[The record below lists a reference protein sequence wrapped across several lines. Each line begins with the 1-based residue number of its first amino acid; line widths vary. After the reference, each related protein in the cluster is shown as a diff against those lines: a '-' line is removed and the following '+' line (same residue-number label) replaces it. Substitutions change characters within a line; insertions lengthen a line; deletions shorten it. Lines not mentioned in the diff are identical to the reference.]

1 MAILGNSARQPQQRN
16 SHVRIAGY
24 HRGVNQLTRLN
35 SGSAAT
41 SLPTK
46 RSSGS
51 TTVGGHVPRPI
62 NTSSLRKENG
72 GQDLSTVLVNR
83 QGSGKTIGWGSAV
96 PAPKPPV
103 APAPTPAPAPVAAD
117 SKHTSDR
124 SSTVNESTTTNKNNP
139 SQSES
144 PSPSDE
150 ANSKNVPWALHP
162 PSAPPPRPSDRRWA
176 DAESDEEDETIRSS
190 SRYKSRDKVEGLH
203 SRNVDNMEGNQ
214 QPSTSVEYRD
224 RHHRGN
230 EYHRERDVSNYESRG
245 YMREDTRHHYQSS
258 ERQQWGTSQ
267 GSGRWRDYNDRSYP
281 RVGESY
287 DAMGDRG
294 GSMGDRSSSMGDRG
308 GSMGD
313 RSSSMGDRGGSM
325 GDRSSSMGDRGGS
338 MGDRSGSFR
347 DQRDRYSDRYEHR
360 GDYRDY
366 RGGFNRQDDAR
377 HNSNRDYSYG
387 QRPQN
392 RGGYNRND
400 DRRWSEPHEHS
411 YNNRRSF
418 ETTRGSLNRDRSH
431 GEPVYRDQRDRARME
446 RDFVNDPYRRDE
458 HERGPPN
465 NDSHGSNSYPSQQ
478 LSHHSPSEQRERLHL
493 PPPQSEEDIAVVA
506 VRERDAAEKRAK
518 LQKEAEERARKQR
531 IDDVGKSEDSKISY
545 GIENAEVNETDHSK
559 ADKNPDAY
567 NECINNVEMAPT
579 AILRNIKPS
588 AEATDECATR
598 DDTLNQ
604 PLLRE
609 DDSNKPTNDTTNRLN
624 EMPSLVNNFNDR
636 PSEVREKTYCTE
648 QEASLVKGR
657 VDLNDERNENNENDR
672 RHQYAPLPELSE
684 NERREA
690 AIEQQQKI
698 LRQVAASRKQVCGTM
713 AVNSDLK
720 ENHVNT
726 DRQISNEARP
736 QITTKKLPHQK
747 QTSEEYVMK
756 EMNNSKVLC
765 TENQAMLNVVD
776 VREKRKKEIAASL
789 AAAKLAREEDRKTR
803 GPRTKGVLFRRLP
816 DGTLINADLSLEELA
831 RREER
836 QKAKFERARIKKD
849 KIKLKLAKIEKKK
862 ADKAAALSARNKSKQ
877 SAKSSSGKQGTKS
890 ASTTPLKTKF
900 VLAPSPPVSAWEAGP
915 PSGFFAGK
923 SSDGESEQDA
933 DEVEEIDEG
942 SSSAAPFL
950 QLGLNNNNEPSHVD
964 GVISQLPPQFQS
976 FGSSWINQPP
986 DGVSENKPNDA
997 KFESMSSI
1005 ALPMNTGV
1013 ATWNTFSSPIPGG
1026 LQYSSF
1032 TGSQPDWGVSHEN
1045 ETTAGKNLNWN
1056 NSSSGPISSGINE
1069 ADDNDHD
1076 ALANAVVRDVLLSA
1090 PESEGS
1096 QESPNVK
1103 NVVEVAGL
1111 TGKYSRKKKRRP
1123 TVRKNSRYKPTD
1135 PNKKPIR
1142 KTRNTASRGTNESG
1156 VSRTAE
1162 NKQPNVE
1169 NAQPNAANSKKN
1181 AHPNKEGR
1189 KKTTSTR
1196 RKIPFRPR
1204 PKKSAE
1210 DSSNRP
1216 DTRNKRTTRRKTESV
1231 QKSNT
1236 AADE

>member
-1 MAILGNSARQPQQRN
+1 MAILGTSARQPQQRN

-41 SLPTK
+41 SLPTR

-51 TTVGGHVPRPI
+51 ATVGNVPRPI

-117 SKHTSDR
+117 SKNTSDR

-203 SRNVDNMEGNQ
+203 SRNADNMEGNQ

-224 RHHRGN
+224 RYHRGN

-245 YMREDTRHHYQSS
+245 HMREDTRHHYQSS

-267 GSGRWRDYNDRSYP
+267 GNSRWRDYNDRSYP

-287 DAMGDRG
+287 DA
-294 GSMGDRSSSMGDRG
+294 
-308 GSMGD
+308 
-313 RSSSMGDRGGSM
+313 MGDRGGSM

-366 RGGFNRQDDAR
+366 RGGFNRQDEAR

-387 QRPQN
+387 PRPHN
-392 RGGYNRND
+392 RGGYNRSD
-400 DRRWSEPHEHS
+400 DRRWSESHDHS

-418 ETTRGSLNRDRSH
+418 EMPRGSLNRDRSH

-458 HERGPPN
+458 HERGPHN

-506 VRERDAAEKRAK
+506 VREREAAEKRAK

-531 IDDVGKSEDSKISY
+531 IDDVGNGKSEDSNTSY
-545 GIENAEVNETDHSK
+545 GIGNAEVNETDHSK
-559 ADKNPDAY
+559 ASRNSDAY
-567 NECINNVEMAPT
+567 NECNNNVEMAPT

-588 AEATDECATR
+588 AEATDECATC

-624 EMPSLVNNFNDR
+624 EIPSLVNNFNDK
-636 PSEVREKTYCTE
+636 PSEVREKTYCSE
-648 QEASLVKGR
+648 EEASLVKGR
-657 VDLNDERNENNENDR
+657 VDLNDENNENDR

-698 LRQVAASRKQVCGTM
+698 LRQVAASRKQVSGTM

-720 ENHVNT
+720 ENHVHT

-736 QITTKKLPHQK
+736 QIATKKLPYQK
-747 QTSEEYVMK
+747 QTSEEYDMK

-836 QKAKFERARIKKD
+836 QKAKFERARIKKE

-915 PSGFFAGK
+915 PSGFFADK
-923 SSDGESEQDA
+923 SSDGESEQD
-933 DEVEEIDEG
+933 EVEEIEEE
-942 SSSAAPFL
+942 SSLAAPFL
-950 QLGLNNNNEPSHVD
+950 QLGLNNSNEPSHVD

-986 DGVSENKPNDA
+986 DAVSENKPNDA

-1045 ETTAGKNLNWN
+1045 ETTAGKNLTWN
-1056 NSSSGPISSGINE
+1056 SSSSGPISSGINE
-1069 ADDNDHD
+1069 ADDNDHN

-1111 TGKYSRKKKRRP
+1111 TGKSSRKKKRRP

-1142 KTRNTASRGTNESG
+1142 KTRNTTSRGTNESG

-1169 NAQPNAANSKKN
+1169 NAQPHAASSKKN
-1181 AHPNKEGR
+1181 AHHNKEGR
-1189 KKTTSTR
+1189 KKTPSTR

-1210 DSSNRP
+1210 DSSNRS
-1216 DTRNKRTTRRKTESV
+1216 DTRNKRTTRRKTEAV